1 MTTRIGSLPAE
12 TILRK
17 RKALARE
24 LGARSGLLEV
34 RIAILGGST
43 TSEIVE
49 FLELLLLDQDIR
61 PIFYQSEY
69 NRYFEEA
76 VIDPARLIEFKPQ
89 IVYLHTSSV
98 NIQEFP
104 PLSASEA
111 DHNAHVSTEAGRY
124 VAIWNALEKA
134 IGCVVV
140 QNNFELP
147 SSRILGN
154 LDSVNP
160 AGHTRF
166 VHSLN
171 AEFARYAATRPK
183 LLINDLDSIAATLG
197 LDHFHD
203 PKRWFSYKLI
213 STPAASLEVAR
224 SVAAIVT
231 SIYGRARKCL
241 VLDLDNTL
249 WGGVIGDDGVDNIK
263 IGRETAEGEAYTAFQ
278 QYCLQLRERGVLLA
292 VCSKNSPEIARQGFE
307 HPESV
312 LKPEHFA
319 AFRVNW
325 EPKHE
330 NIKAV
335 ASDLNIGLDSLVFLD
350 DNPAEREIVSAQLP
364 MVAVPNLGDDVSNF
378 IRVLQRERYFE
389 PVTLSAEDLG
399 RASQYQS
406 NRSRSEAQSQFASYG
421 EYLDSLE
428 MSAEIAPFRSV
439 YLDRITQLI
448 NKTNQFNLTT
458 RRYTL
463 SEVERLSSDPG
474 HITVYGKLKDKFGDN
489 GLVSVIIGR
498 RERDALHIDV
508 WLMSCRVIKRDMEL
522 AMFDALVAACRE
534 QGIKEIVGSY
544 SPSPKNAMVKDHY
557 QQLGFHRVR
566 ESQGGESVWRL
577 PVEAHSSPRN
587 KHITVKELVRG

>member
-1 MTTRIGSLPAE
+1 
-12 TILRK
+12 
-17 RKALARE
+17 
-24 LGARSGLLEV
+24 
-34 RIAILGGST
+34 
-43 TSEIVE
+43 
-49 FLELLLLDQDIR
+49 
-61 PIFYQSEY
+61 
-69 NRYFEEA
+69 
-76 VIDPARLIEFKPQ
+76 
-89 IVYLHTSSV
+89 
-98 NIQEFP
+98 
-104 PLSASEA
+104 
-111 DHNAHVSTEAGRY
+111 
-124 VAIWNALEKA
+124 
-134 IGCVVV
+134 VVV

-474 HITVYGKLKDKFGDN
+474 HITLYGKLKDKFGDN

-522 AMFDALVAACRE
+522 AMFDALLAACRE